1 MTKTGYLITGML
13 GGALLATCASGLA
26 AKAAG
31 MQDAAQLAPQM
42 YKVILDNDKVRV
54 SDYHIRPG
62 DKEPMHSHPTGVVVY
77 YFTDAKM
84 RVTSPEGKTA
94 TASNKAGDVLW
105 RDPVTHS
112 AQNIGTNEVHSL
124 LVEPKHLCN

>member
-1 MTKTGYLITGML
+1 MTKTGHLITGLL
-13 GGALLATCASGLA
+13 GGALLASFASGLA
-26 AKAAG
+26 SRAAVT
-31 MQDAAQLAPQM
+31 QDAAQLAPQM

-54 SDYHIRPG
+54 TDYHIQPG

-84 RVTSPEGKTA
+84 RVTFPDGKTA
-94 TASNKAGDVLW
+94 TGSNKAGDVLW

-112 AQNIGTNEVHSL
+112 AQNVGDSEVRSL
-124 LVEPKHLCN
+124 LVEPKHLCK